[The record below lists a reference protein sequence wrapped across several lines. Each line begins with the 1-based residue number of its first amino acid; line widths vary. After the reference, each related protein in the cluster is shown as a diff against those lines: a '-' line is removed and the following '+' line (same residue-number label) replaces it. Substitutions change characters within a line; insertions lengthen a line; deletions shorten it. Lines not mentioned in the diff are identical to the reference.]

1 MKSIILAGAVA
12 ALASPALAHVSL
24 NATSA
29 PAGSYFFGEFRIAH
43 GCAGS
48 DTVAIK
54 IEIPDAIVV
63 AKPQPKPGWRV
74 EVERKPLATPPQADG
89 RAVDSRVSSIT
100 WRGDLKNLDWDELG
114 LMAKL
119 PSKPGVLVF
128 PVTQTCEKGE
138 ERWDEVPS
146 AANPRPAH
154 PAPTLTVTA
163 PGGDDMDG
171 MDMSG
176 R

>member
-1 MKSIILAGAVA
+1 MKHLLVAA
-12 ALASPALAHVSL
+12 ALAAVASPAIAHVSL

-48 DTVAIK
+48 DTISIK
-54 IEIPDAIVV
+54 VEIPDAILV
-63 AKPQPKPGWRV
+63 AKPQPKTGWSL
-74 EVERKPLATPPQADG
+74 ETESKPIDKPIQVDG
-89 RAVDSRVSSIT
+89 RPVESRISSIT
-100 WRGDLKNLDWDELG
+100 WRGDLEDTEWDQLG

-119 PSKPGVLVF
+119 PSTPGVLVF
-128 PVTQTCEKGE
+128 PVTQTCAQGE
-138 ERWDEVPS
+138 VTWDEVPT
-146 AANPRPAH
+146 AANPHPAH
-154 PAPTLTVTA
+154 PAPTLTVSPPA
-163 PGGDDMDG
+163 GDDMAG